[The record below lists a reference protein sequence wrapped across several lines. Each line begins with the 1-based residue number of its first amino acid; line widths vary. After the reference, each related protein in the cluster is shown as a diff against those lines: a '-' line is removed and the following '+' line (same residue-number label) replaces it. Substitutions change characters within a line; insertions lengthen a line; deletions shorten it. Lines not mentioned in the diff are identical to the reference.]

1 MATDVYPHPD
11 QLPTTPRKLSLVVLI
26 SGGGTTMGNLADRI
40 AAGSL
45 DASIEL
51 VVSSQD
57 RVAGLERAQRRGLPG
72 IVLPRRTF
80 VRDGVFDQHAYTEYL
95 LRMISPV
102 AVDLIVL
109 AGFMS
114 RLAPA
119 IFDRYPVVN
128 IHPALLPRYGGKGMY
143 GHKVHEAVL
152 AAGDCESGCT
162 VHFVDPEYDH
172 GPIIAQ
178 QRVPV
183 LQDDTP
189 ETLAERVQEAERE
202 LYPEAIGLIAAGR
215 VQVRGGEVV
224 IL

>member
-1 MATDVYPHPD
+1 MA
-11 QLPTTPRKLSLVVLI
+11 
-26 SGGGTTMGNLADRI
+26 NLADRI
-40 AAGSL
+40 EEGHLNAT
-45 DASIEL
+45 IEL

-57 RVAGLERAQRRGLPG
+57 RVAGLDRAQRRGLPA

-80 VRDGVFDQHAYTEYL
+80 VSDGAFDSQSYTEFL
-95 LRMISPV
+95 MRMISPV
-102 AVDLIVL
+102 NVDLVVL

-119 IFDRYPVVN
+119 IFDRHPVVN
-128 IHPALLPRYGGKGMY
+128 VHPALLPRYGGKGMY
-143 GHKVHEAVL
+143 GIKVHEAVL
-152 AAGDCESGCT
+152 AAGECESGCT

-189 ETLAERVQEAERE
+189 ETLAGRVQEAERE
-202 LYPEAIGLIAAGR
+202 LYPVAIELIADGR
-215 VQVRGGEVV
+215 VRVRGGEVV

>member
-1 MATDVYPHPD
+1 MA
-11 QLPTTPRKLSLVVLI
+11 
-26 SGGGTTMGNLADRI
+26 NLASRI
-40 AAGSL
+40 DAGQL
-45 DASIEL
+45 DADIEL

-57 RVAGLERAQRRGLPG
+57 RVAGIERAQRHGLPA

-80 VRDGVFDQHAYTEYL
+80 VQDGVFDHESYTKL
-95 LRMISPV
+95 LMRMIAPV

-119 IFDRYPVVN
+119 IFEQHAVVN
-128 IHPALLPRYGGKGMY
+128 IHPALLPRFGGKGMY
-143 GHKVHEAVL
+143 GRHVHEAVL
-152 AAGDCESGCT
+152 ASGECESGCT
-162 VHFVDPEYDH
+162 VHFVNPDYDQ

-178 QRVPV
+178 RKVPV

-202 LYPEAIGLIAAGR
+202 LYPEAIGWIAAGR
-215 VQVRGGEVV
+215 VRVHGGKVT
-224 IL
+224 IF

>member
-1 MATDVYPHPD
+1 VTTGTYPLPD
-11 QLPTTPRKLSLVVLI
+11 QLPATPRRLSLVVLI
-26 SGGGTTMGNLADRI
+26 SGGGTTMANLADRI
-40 AAGSL
+40 DTGRL

-57 RVAGLERAQRRGLPG
+57 RVPGLERAQRRGLPV
-72 IVLPRRTF
+72 IVLPRRAF
-80 VRDGVFDQHAYTEYL
+80 VKDGVFDQQSYTEIL
-95 LRMISPV
+95 MRMISPV
-102 AVDLIVL
+102 AVDLVVL

-128 IHPALLPRYGGKGMY
+128 IHPAILPRYGGSGMY
-143 GHKVHEAVL
+143 GQRVHEAVL
-152 AAGDCESGCT
+152 AAGECESGCT

-178 QRVPV
+178 ERVPV

-202 LYPEAIGLIAAGR
+202 LYPKAIGLIAAGQVR
-215 VQVRGGEVV
+215 VRGGEVV

>member
-1 MATDVYPHPD
+1 MTTGAYPLPD
-11 QLPTTPRKLSLVVLI
+11 QLPPIQRRLSLVVLI
-26 SGGGTTMGNLADRI
+26 SGGGTTMANLADRI
-40 AAGSL
+40 AAGRL

-57 RVAGLERAQRRGLPG
+57 RVAGIERAQRRGLPV

-80 VRDGVFDQHAYTEYL
+80 VRDGVFDQQSYTEFL

-102 AVDLIVL
+102 SVDLVVL
-109 AGFMS
+109 GGFMS
-114 RLAPA
+114 RLAPV
-119 IFDRYPVVN
+119 IFDRHPVVN
-128 IHPALLPRYGGKGMY
+128 IHPALLPRFGGKGMY
-143 GHKVHEAVL
+143 GQKVHEAVL
-152 AAGDCESGCT
+152 AAGVYESGCT

-189 ETLAERVQEAERE
+189 ETLAERVQQAERE

-215 VQVRGGEVV
+215 VQLRGGEAV

>member
-1 MATDVYPHPD
+1 
-11 QLPTTPRKLSLVVLI
+11 
-26 SGGGTTMGNLADRI
+26 
-40 AAGSL
+40 
-45 DASIEL
+45 
-51 VVSSQD
+51 
-57 RVAGLERAQRRGLPG
+57 
-72 IVLPRRTF
+72 
-80 VRDGVFDQHAYTEYL
+80 
-95 LRMISPV
+95 MISPV

-114 RLAPA
+114 RLATA
-119 IFDRYPVVN
+119 IFDRHPVVN

>member
-1 MATDVYPHPD
+1 MATGAYPHPD

-26 SGGGTTMGNLADRI
+26 SGGGTTMANLADRI

-45 DASIEL
+45 DASIEP

-57 RVAGLERAQRRGLPG
+57 RVAGLDQAQRRGLPV

-80 VRDGVFDQHAYTEYL
+80 VKDGVFDQHAYAEYL

-119 IFDRYPVVN
+119 IFDRHAVVN

-162 VHFVDPEYDH
+162 AHFVDPEYDH

-189 ETLAERVQEAERE
+189 ETLAERVQEVERE